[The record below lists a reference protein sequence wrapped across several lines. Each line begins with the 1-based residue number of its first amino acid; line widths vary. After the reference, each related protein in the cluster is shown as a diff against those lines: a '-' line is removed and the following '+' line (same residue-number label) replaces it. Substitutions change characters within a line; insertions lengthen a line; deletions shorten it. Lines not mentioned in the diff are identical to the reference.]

1 VRVKFLCYEGTMQT
15 SCLRLMG
22 KKLLVALTM
31 EGKFAGEGLQ
41 TIDEDDDMLS
51 AMARE
56 LVERNG
62 IGETADAIWRTLNT
76 EHQKRFP
83 ATAHS
88 DNDAAVIEAPGVLID
103 TQSNPSDVV
112 EVATDSNPIFI
123 FGQRAE
129 LVSGRRRRG
138 RPPVP
143 EQASL
148 FS

>member
-1 VRVKFLCYEGTMQT
+1 MQT

-41 TIDEDDDMLS
+41 SIDEDDDMLS

-62 IGETADAIWRTLNT
+62 IGETADSIWRALTA
-76 EHQKRFP
+76 EHQKLFP
-83 ATAHS
+83 TNSRNKDEAS
-88 DNDAAVIEAPGVLID
+88 SIEMPGVLLG
-103 TQSNPSDVV
+103 TQPSPAGLVESAMDAASMVV
-112 EVATDSNPIFI
+112 
-123 FGQRAE
+123 FGQRPQSS
-129 LVSGRRRRG
+129 SGKRRRG
-138 RPPVP
+138 RLAVP

-148 FS
+148 FGFS

>member
-1 VRVKFLCYEGTMQT
+1 MQT

-41 TIDEDDDMLS
+41 NIDEDDDMLS

-62 IGETADAIWRTLNT
+62 IGETADSVWRALST
-76 EHQKRFP
+76 EHQKLFP
-83 ATAHS
+83 TKSHNDDNAPSIEVPDRLLDPQSGPASLVEEAMDTAS
-88 DNDAAVIEAPGVLID
+88 
-103 TQSNPSDVV
+103 VV
-112 EVATDSNPIFI
+112 V
-123 FGQRAE
+123 FGQRPE
-129 LVSGRRRRG
+129 SLSGKRRRG
-138 RPPVP
+138 RLPVP

-148 FS
+148 FGFS

>member
-1 VRVKFLCYEGTMQT
+1 MQT

-41 TIDEDDDMLS
+41 SIDEDDDMLS

-62 IGETADAIWRTLNT
+62 IGETADSTWRALNT
-76 EHQKRFP
+76 EHQKLFP
-83 ATAHS
+83 KTSSSS
-88 DNDAAVIEAPGVLID
+88 DDAASTETPDFLVCTQFDAAGLVEEAID
-103 TQSNPSDVV
+103 ADRIVV
-112 EVATDSNPIFI
+112 
-123 FGQRAE
+123 FGQRPE
-129 LVSGRRRRG
+129 SLSGRKRRG
-138 RPPVP
+138 RPAVP

-148 FS
+148 FGFS